1 MLTRL
6 LHCAQGCVVICIQF
20 IVKVRREVVIPERVI
35 IVGAGIVGV
44 STGIWLRRFSD
55 ADVTIIDRLPP
66 GEGTSHGNAGV
77 IAACS
82 VAPVTAPGLVRK
94 APGMLMNPDFPLF
107 MRWGY
112 FPKLLPWLLKY
123 LSNANDS
130 DTRRISK
137 GLTTIVA
144 DSVDQHKA
152 MVANT
157 SAAGWVQDCDYSF
170 AYKDRA
176 GFEGDAY
183 TWGLRRDA
191 GFEPVLREGPEAREY
206 EPNLSPNVGLLA
218 TMQDHAFI
226 RDPGGYVKALA
237 AVFEALGGEIVQAEI
252 KDFELTD
259 DRITGVVTD
268 QGRKPC
274 DRAVLATGV
283 WSKPMMKKLGL
294 SIPIETERGY
304 HIIWKDATGG
314 PSHPIM
320 VASGKFVA
328 TPMAAGL
335 RCAGVVEFG
344 GLDAG
349 ASKAALDLLRKQAKA
364 AFPNLEAAEE
374 IEWLGHRPAP
384 SDSLPLIGEV
394 RATGVYTAFGHHH
407 IGLTGGAKTGR
418 IVAGLVANQPTNTD
432 IGAFDP
438 MRFA

>member
-1 MLTRL
+1 
-6 LHCAQGCVVICIQF
+6 
-20 IVKVRREVVIPERVI
+20 
-35 IVGAGIVGV
+35 
-44 STGIWLRRFSD
+44 
-55 ADVTIIDRLPP
+55 
-66 GEGTSHGNAGV
+66 
-77 IAACS
+77 
-82 VAPVTAPGLVRK
+82 
-94 APGMLMNPDFPLF
+94 
-107 MRWGY
+107 
-112 FPKLLPWLLKY
+112 
-123 LSNANDS
+123 
-130 DTRRISK
+130 
-137 GLTTIVA
+137 
-144 DSVDQHKA
+144 

-176 GFEGDAY
+176 AFEGDAY

-206 EPNLSPNVGLLA
+206 EPNLSPDVGLLA

-252 KDFELTD
+252 KDFDLTD